1 MPLNTQLVYPLCY
14 VLKLENDNYYV
25 GITSNLNYR
34 YSQHLSGTGS
44 LWTRLHKPTSIVSV
58 EIGGDDLERTKT
70 LELMEKYGWE
80 CVRGSYWCKIDL
92 KTNPLIKQNKL

>member
-34 YSQHLSGTGS
+34 YSQHLCGNGS
-44 LWTRLHKPTSIVSV
+44 LWTRQHKPINIMSV
-58 EIGGDDLERTKT
+58 EIGGDDLERSKT

-80 CVRGSYWCKIDL
+80 RVRGSYWCKIDL
-92 KTNPLIKQNKL
+92 KTNPLIKQNK